1 MTNLSRSRAIS
12 DQKSV
17 IVQKVLPTLIKL
29 LQEANSIREKAPL
42 VLAHLVSDS
51 EDFQK
56 AACDAGAISALAQFV
71 KDTTMV
77 VSTRLKESS
86 LLALAAICL
95 LKEECRKQVIDSKIL
110 PAIVAAL
117 GHQDPGVRE
126 AACQCTRSLSR
137 SAKNLRTSLVDAG
150 VALPLFRLLS
160 DDSIQVKIA
169 ACATLCNIVLEFSPM
184 KKVCLRLTLR
194 KSGKIHLKLMV
205 SLLFPVADRL
215 YLITTE
221 LRSWL
226 TCRGLLT
233 PPCG

>member
-12 DQKSV
+12 DQKTA

-29 LQEANSIREKAPL
+29 LQEANPIREKAPQVLSNL
-42 VLAHLVSDS
+42 VTEN

-56 AACDAGAISALAQFV
+56 AACDADAISTLAQFV
-71 KDTTMV
+71 KDPTLA
-77 VSTRLKESS
+77 VSTKLRETS
-86 LLALAAICL
+86 LMALAAICS
-95 LKEECRKQVIDSKIL
+95 LKEECRKQVIDTKIL
-110 PAIVAAL
+110 PSIVAAL

-160 DDSIQVKIA
+160 DDSILVKVA

-184 KKVCLRLTLR
+184 KKVRPLAL
-194 KSGKIHLKLMV
+194 S
-205 SLLFPVADRL
+205 P
-215 YLITTE
+215 
-221 LRSWL
+221 
-226 TCRGLLT
+226 
-233 PPCG
+233 